1 MEPYFKERYFIED
14 IVLLPK
20 YLNLKLCDT
29 IKNILK
35 NKYPKTY
42 LTYGYIFNIRNIE
55 ILDNKITLSDQ
66 IIIKVKFK
74 ADIYVPEINHI
85 FEGELKQGSVNKFKW
100 VEIGPLTIFINDT
113 TTLKAENSI
122 VKVQIINIK
131 SDNTLCFGKII

>member
-1 MEPYFKERYFIED
+1 MEPYFKEKYFIEE

-20 YLNLKLCDT
+20 YLNLNLTDT

-35 NKYPKTY
+35 EKYPKTY
-42 LTYGYIFNIRNIE
+42 LNHGYIFNIRNIE

-74 ADIYVPEINHI
+74 ADVYVPEINHI
-85 FEGELKQGSVNKFKW
+85 FQGELKKGSVNKFKW
-100 VEIGPLTIFINDT
+100 VEIGPLTIFINDAT
-113 TTLKAENSI
+113 KTDKTL

>member
-1 MEPYFKERYFIED
+1 MEPYFKEKDFIEE

-20 YLNLKLCDT
+20 YLDSNLSDT

-35 NKYPKTY
+35 KKYPKTY
-42 LTYGYIFNIRNIE
+42 LNYGYIFNIRNIE
-55 ILDNKITLSDQ
+55 VVDNKITLSDQ
-66 IIIKVKFK
+66 IVIKVKFK
-74 ADIYVPEINHI
+74 ADVYVPEINHI
-85 FEGELKQGSVNKFKW
+85 FQGELKKGSVNKFKW

-113 TTLKAENSI
+113 AKTEKVL

>member
-1 MEPYFKERYFIED
+1 MEPYFKEKYFIEE

-20 YLNLKLCDT
+20 YLNLNLTDT

-35 NKYPKTY
+35 EKYPKTY
-42 LTYGYIFNIRNIE
+42 LNHGYIFNIRNIE

-66 IIIKVKFK
+66 IVIKVKFK
-74 ADIYVPEINHI
+74 VDIYVPEINHI
-85 FEGELKQGSVNKFKW
+85 FQGELKKGSINKFKW

-113 TTLKAENSI
+113 TKIDKTL